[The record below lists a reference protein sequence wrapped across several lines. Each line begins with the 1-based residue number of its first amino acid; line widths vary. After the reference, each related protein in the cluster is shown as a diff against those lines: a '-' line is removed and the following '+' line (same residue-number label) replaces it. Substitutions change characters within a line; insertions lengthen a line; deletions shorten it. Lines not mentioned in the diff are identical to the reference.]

1 MSHSKSQVIPAL
13 QGGELECE
21 IVNDVTLTAAEI
33 SRFNEAREAF
43 RAIKSLYWSKVV
55 PGLGG
60 FDNPVVCE
68 LERLM
73 ERVVFDTRN
82 FLYPHRAAAAFHDAK
97 DVGGAA

>member
-1 MSHSKSQVIPAL
+1 MLTVRTELMPVPAVGVMVPDVIL
-13 QGGELECE
+13 S
-21 IVNDVTLTAAEI
+21 AEDI
-33 SRFNEAREAF
+33 AKFNEAREAF
-43 RAIKSLYWSKVV
+43 RAIKTLYWSKVV

-60 FDNPVVCE
+60 FENPVVCE

-82 FLYPHRAAAAFHDAK
+82 FLYPHRNAAAFHDAK

>member
-1 MSHSKSQVIPAL
+1 MLTVRTGLMPVLAAGVIVQDVILSA
-13 QGGELECE
+13 ED
-21 IVNDVTLTAAEI
+21 IAKFND
-33 SRFNEAREAF
+33 AREAF
-43 RAIKSLYWSKVV
+43 RAIKTLYWSKVV

-60 FDNPVVCE
+60 FENPVVCE

-82 FLYPHRAAAAFHDAK
+82 FLYPHRNAAAFHDAK

>member
-1 MSHSKSQVIPAL
+1 MLTVRTELMPVPAVGVMVPDVILSA
-13 QGGELECE
+13 ED
-21 IVNDVTLTAAEI
+21 IAKFND
-33 SRFNEAREAF
+33 AREAF
-43 RAIKSLYWSKVV
+43 RAIKTLYWSKVV

-82 FLYPHRAAAAFHDAK
+82 FLYPHRSAAAFHDAK

>member
-1 MSHSKSQVIPAL
+1 MLTVRTELMPAL
-13 QGGELECE
+13 AAG
-21 IVNDVTLTAAEI
+21 VMVPDVILSAEDI
-33 SRFNEAREAF
+33 AKFNEAREAF
-43 RAIKSLYWSKVV
+43 RAIKTLYWSKVV

-82 FLYPHRAAAAFHDAK
+82 FLYPHRNAAAFHDAK

>member
-1 MSHSKSQVIPAL
+1 MLTVRTGLMPVLAAGVIV
-13 QGGELECE
+13 Q
-21 IVNDVTLTAAEI
+21 DVILSAEDI
-33 SRFNEAREAF
+33 AKFNEAREAF
-43 RAIKSLYWSKVV
+43 RAIKTLYWSKVV

-82 FLYPHRAAAAFHDAK
+82 FLYPHRNAAAFHDAK

>member
-1 MSHSKSQVIPAL
+1 MLTVRTELMPVPAV
-13 QGGELECE
+13 G
-21 IVNDVTLTAAEI
+21 VMVPDVTLSAEDI
-33 SRFNEAREAF
+33 AKFNEAREAF
-43 RAIKSLYWSKVV
+43 RAIKTLYWSKVV

>member
-1 MSHSKSQVIPAL
+1 MLTVRTELMPAL
-13 QGGELECE
+13 AAGVIVQDVILSAEE
-21 IVNDVTLTAAEI
+21 IAK
-33 SRFNEAREAF
+33 FNEAREAF
-43 RAIKSLYWSKVV
+43 RAIKTLYWTQVV

-82 FLYPHRAAAAFHDAK
+82 FLYPHRNAAAFHDAK

>member
-1 MSHSKSQVIPAL
+1 MMTVRTHLMPMSVAGVIE
-13 QGGELECE
+13 Q
-21 IVNDVTLTAAEI
+21 DVTLSAEEI
-33 SRFNEAREAF
+33 AKFNEAREAF
-43 RAIKSLYWSKVV
+43 RAIKALYWSKVV

-60 FDNPVVCE
+60 FENPVVCE

-82 FLYPHRAAAAFHDAK
+82 FLYPHRNAAAFHDAK

>member
-1 MSHSKSQVIPAL
+1 MLTVRTQLMSMPTVGDLVQ
-13 QGGELECE
+13 
-21 IVNDVTLTAAEI
+21 DVTLSAEEVAK
-33 SRFNEAREAF
+33 FNEAREAF

-60 FDNPVVCE
+60 FENPVVCE

-82 FLYPHRAAAAFHDAK
+82 FLYPHRNAATFHDAK
-97 DVGGAA
+97 EVGGAV

>member
-1 MSHSKSQVIPAL
+1 MLTVRTQLLPVAVS
-13 QGGELECE
+13 GELLQ
-21 IVNDVTLTAAEI
+21 DVTLSAEEI
-33 SRFNEAREAF
+33 AKFNEAREAF
-43 RAIKSLYWSKVV
+43 RAIKSLYWSKIV

-82 FLYPHRAAAAFHDAK
+82 FLYPHRNAAAFHDAK

>member
-1 MSHSKSQVIPAL
+1 MLTVRTELMPVPAVGVMVPDVIL
-13 QGGELECE
+13 S
-21 IVNDVTLTAAEI
+21 AEDI
-33 SRFNEAREAF
+33 AKFNEAREAF
-43 RAIKSLYWSKVV
+43 RAIKTLYWSKVV

>member
-1 MSHSKSQVIPAL
+1 MLTVRTELMPAL
-13 QGGELECE
+13 AAGV
-21 IVNDVTLTAAEI
+21 IVQDVTLSAEDI
-33 SRFNEAREAF
+33 AKFNEAREAF
-43 RAIKSLYWSKVV
+43 RAIKTLYWSKVV

-60 FDNPVVCE
+60 FENPVVCE

>member
-1 MSHSKSQVIPAL
+1 MLTVRTELMPVPAVGVMVPEVIL
-13 QGGELECE
+13 S
-21 IVNDVTLTAAEI
+21 AEDI
-33 SRFNEAREAF
+33 AKFNEAREAF
-43 RAIKSLYWSKVV
+43 RAIKTLYWSKVV

-60 FDNPVVCE
+60 FENPVVCE

-82 FLYPHRAAAAFHDAK
+82 FLYPHRNAAAFHDAK

>member
-1 MSHSKSQVIPAL
+1 MSHSTSQVIPAW
-13 QGGELECE
+13 QGGGSQCE

-43 RAIKSLYWSKVV
+43 LAIKSLYWSKVV

-60 FDNPVVCE
+60 FENPVVCE

-82 FLYPHRAAAAFHDAK
+82 FLYPHRDAAAFHDAK